1 MWHKKSGYI
10 PIGYLSITTCRQFI
24 AERSMQNR
32 LVLIIEDEPH
42 NQMLFRDLLERE
54 GYAVQ
59 IAGDAESGIEIARRV
74 RPALILMDIALPGMD
89 GLEATRLLSADSKTQ
104 DIDSIRAHDAGCL
117 GYLIKPICIHTFR
130 QSVALFLNGGAQL
143 AAAA

>member
-1 MWHKKSGYI
+1 M
-10 PIGYLSITTCRQFI
+10 T
-24 AERSMQNR
+24 NR

-59 IAGDAESGIEIARRV
+59 IAGDAETGIEMARQEQ
-74 RPALILMDIALPGMD
+74 PALILMDIALPGMD
-89 GLEATRLLSADSKTQ
+89 GLEATRFLNGQRETQHIPIVAVSAHGQ
-104 DIDSIRAHDAGCL
+104 DIDSERAREAGCL
-117 GYLIKPICIHTFR
+117 GYLVKPICIHTFR
-130 QSVALFLNGGAQL
+130 QSVALYLNGGAQL

>member
-1 MWHKKSGYI
+1 
-10 PIGYLSITTCRQFI
+10 
-24 AERSMQNR
+24 MQNR

-54 GYAVQ
+54 GYTVK
-59 IAGDAESGIEIARRV
+59 IAGDAETGIEMARQE
-74 RPALILMDIALPGMD
+74 RPGLILMDIALPGMD
-89 GLEATRLLSADSKTQ
+89 GLEATRLLNADSKTQ
-104 DIDSIRAHDAGCL
+104 DIPIVAVSAHGQDIDSVRAQEAGCL

-130 QSVALFLNGGAQL
+130 QSVALYLNGGAQL